1 MDISEVSG
9 NEFFIKIKKSLDK
22 RGDIDDNCFGES
34 NYAEQLS
41 LSKDDIPSLRNL
53 IDPCLQNTESEE
65 NETSLD
71 IAVVAWRTI
80 AEFNICEAIQ
90 LLLERLNETEAGDLV
105 SDTIWDELVDAA
117 CYADQSTVTFLCDFI
132 LSNNYKDITVQAAIN
147 CLNDA
152 MHDNRDMANIAKSAM
167 IKKLDNYKENSPEI
181 NAYLIDG
188 LRILDAKEASET
200 MERAF
205 AVGKVDES
213 YTGLWGE
220 IRKDLGVTGIGLVP
234 DGMRVTPNPYKNIIK
249 DARLRIQ
256 GILVEQRMAQQKLKK
271 AQKRQKE
278 LQKEHSRKNKK
289 QPYISKRDRGNH

>member
-1 MDISEVSG
+1 
-9 NEFFIKIKKSLDK
+9 
-22 RGDIDDNCFGES
+22 
-34 NYAEQLS
+34 LS